1 MPMLLRLSFKGIW
14 IVRFDKVNLW
24 YTRNVMFKN
33 VISPI
38 QAWLLSQGRC
48 VGCGKEL
55 SDGKKSEGKAGD
67 EKVTCSC
74 GRIFIQDKDT
84 KKYRRA
90 LLEEV

>member
-1 MPMLLRLSFKGIW
+1 MFMGLIRHSGLTGF
-14 IVRFDKVNLW
+14 LW
-24 YTRNVMFKN
+24 YTLPVMFKD
-33 VISPI
+33 VIAPI

-55 SDGKKSEGKAGD
+55 SGGKKTSLKD
-67 EKVTCSC
+67 NTEKITCSC
-74 GRIFIQDKDT
+74 GRIFVHDPET